1 MHARFMLEAFG
12 QILCGY
18 DDGRGAVLHAV
29 WSTCS
34 GKLARVDIGKFCC
47 KDCGVLAAFAG
58 MNLDDHDGV
67 FFRIYA
73 GRRCGARTRDPL
85 IKSQVLSQLS

>member
-1 MHARFMLEAFG
+1 MLEAFG

-67 FFRIYA
+67 SFEFMLVDAA
-73 GRRCGARTRDPL
+73 GLEPATP
-85 IKSQVLSQLS
+85 